1 MGRFFAFLF
10 VFLLGGVVG
19 AAAGGV
25 FGAAT
30 GGYVAACKV
39 VDQGVASGALTQEE
53 ANATLKSIS
62 AEIGLRP
69 EDKTRLVEALKQAN
83 QPPSPCAT
91 AIQAL

>member
-19 AAAGGV
+19 AALGGV
-25 FGAAT
+25 FGAAA

-39 VDQGVASGALTQEE
+39 IDQGVASGALTQDE

-62 AEIGLRP
+62 AEIGVRP
-69 EDKTRLVEALKQAN
+69 EDKARIMDALKRAN
-83 QPPSPCAT
+83 QPPSACAT
-91 AIQAL
+91 AIEAL